1 MTQIFGERSF
11 FRRCDCCN
19 ETNPGLLSSSF
30 SRRGFLSG
38 GIASLGLGVIAAS
51 EIGRVSAV
59 FAQPKAPAVITAKP
73 RRIDVHYHIAPSGWT
88 AALTSRNVLQPAWS
102 GWSVA
107 KAVEDMDR
115 DGVGL
120 SITSITIPGVWFGD
134 AESARR
140 LARECNDFAAKLRSD
155 YPGRFGIFG
164 VLPLP
169 DIDGSLAEIAYVMD
183 TLKADGIGLLT
194 SYGDKWLGDPA
205 FEPVFVELNRRKA
218 LIYTHPTVANCCR
231 NLVPGLAPAVVEYGT
246 DTSRAIAGI
255 VFGGTAKRYPDMRII
270 FSHAGGTLPFLVERL
285 VVQARAPEAS
295 ARLPSGGPLAA
306 LRNFYYD
313 TAQASMAPPMAAL
326 RRVAP
331 LSHILFGTDYPFRT
345 AAEHVT
351 ELRQSHNFT
360 AKELQAV
367 ERDNALALLPHHIG

>member
-1 MTQIFGERSF
+1 M
-11 FRRCDCCN
+11 
-19 ETNPGLLSSSF
+19 
-30 SRRGFLSG
+30 
-38 GIASLGLGVIAAS
+38 ALGALAAS
-51 EIGRVSAV
+51 EIGGVSPV
-59 FAQPKAPAVITAKP
+59 FAQPKSPSVIKAKP
-73 RRIDVHYHIAPSGWT
+73 HIVDVHYHIAPSGWS
-88 AALTSRNVLQPAWS
+88 AALASHNVLQPAWS

-115 DGVGL
+115 DDVGL
-120 SITSITIPGVWFGD
+120 SIASITIPGVWFGD
-134 AESARR
+134 AENARR
-140 LARECNDFAAKLRSD
+140 LARECNDFAAKMRSD

-205 FEPVFVELNRRKA
+205 FEPVFAELNRRKA

-231 NLVPGLAPAVVEYGT
+231 NLVPGLPPAVVEYGT
-246 DTSRAIAGI
+246 DTSRTISEI

-295 ARLPSGGPLAA
+295 ARLPSAGPLAA

-326 RRVAP
+326 RRIAP
-331 LSHILFGTDYPFRT
+331 ISHILFGTDYPFRT

-351 ELRQSHNFT
+351 ELRQSRIFT

>member
-1 MTQIFGERSF
+1 
-11 FRRCDCCN
+11 
-19 ETNPGLLSSSF
+19 L
-30 SRRGFLSG
+30 
-38 GIASLGLGVIAAS
+38 
-51 EIGRVSAV
+51 
-59 FAQPKAPAVITAKP
+59 
-73 RRIDVHYHIAPSGWT
+73 
-88 AALTSRNVLQPAWS
+88 LQPVWS
-102 GWSVA
+102 GWSVSR
-107 KAVEDMDR
+107 AVEDMDR
-115 DGVGL
+115 DGVDR

-134 AESARR
+134 NGSARR

-155 YPGRFGIFG
+155 YPDRFGIFG

-205 FEPVFVELNRRKA
+205 FEPVFAELNRRKA
-218 LIYTHPTVANCCR
+218 LIYTHPIVANCCR
-231 NLVPGLAPAVVEYGT
+231 NLVPGLPPSVIEYGT

-255 VFGGTAKRYPDMRII
+255 IFGGTAKRYPDMRII

-285 VVQARAPEAS
+285 VVLARAPEAS
-295 ARLPSGGPLAA
+295 QQLPSGGPLAA
-306 LRNFYYD
+306 LRSFYYD

-345 AAEHVT
+345 AAEHIRELQESQIFAAG
-351 ELRQSHNFT
+351 ELR
-360 AKELQAV
+360 AV
-367 ERDNALALLPHHIG
+367 ERDNVLALLPPHAG